1 LGEAAIAEA
10 AGCGQRH
17 VQLLVSVALECVES
31 ASLVGGLERQEGLVA
46 SDRPVAAG
54 ALHQEAAAHRD
65 LGVSSSCFLSSRAPA
80 VQCSKAVNVT
90 NHWPVFTNLPNARSD
105 Q

>member
-1 LGEAAIAEA
+1 M
-10 AGCGQRH
+10 
-17 VQLLVSVALECVES
+17 SVALECVES
-31 ASLVGGLERQEGLVA
+31 ACLVWGLEKQEGLVA
-46 SDRPVAAG
+46 SDRPVAAA

-65 LGVSSSCFLSSRAPA
+65 LGVSSSCFLSSRALA
-80 VQCSKAVNVT
+80 VQCSKAVHVT